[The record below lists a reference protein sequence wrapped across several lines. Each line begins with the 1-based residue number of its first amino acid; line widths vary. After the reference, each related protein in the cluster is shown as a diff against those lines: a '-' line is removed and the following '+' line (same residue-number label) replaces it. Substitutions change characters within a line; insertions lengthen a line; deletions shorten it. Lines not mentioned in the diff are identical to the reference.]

1 MRLGRLVAGLGALV
15 YLGLWVVALAREP
28 GLVEPLLIPLVLVG
42 LIWAGLALERVIG
55 VPPRRP
61 KFPPRP
67 KDDP

>member
-15 YLGLWVVALAREP
+15 YLGLWVLALAREP
-28 GLVEPLLIPLVLVG
+28 SLVAPLLLPLVLVG
-42 LIWAGLALERVIG
+42 LIWAGLALERAIG
-55 VPPRRP
+55 IPPRRP